1 MLPWFRQSGEF
12 ASPTLPGRATMNPV
26 IQIRIIQFVMILSAL
41 SLIPFSRMQPQPTHT
56 VSATFQLIIV
66 LVAAASAESGFTVQR
81 KMLRV
86 RGQSNASTPLTRWRA
101 GQIIR
106 LATAYSV
113 ILYALV
119 LRILGGSSKLAG
131 ALYVSGL
138 LLLLIWRP
146 GVIPT
151 DTPSQRSAG

>member
-1 MLPWFRQSGEF
+1 
-12 ASPTLPGRATMNPV
+12 MNPV